1 MAKVHKAHKSNKK
14 YSFQRSKKTI
24 IAWIVGIVVA
34 IAAIAIGVTVYNNSR
49 MSEFTVNAP
58 ADASL
63 NNIAD
68 NWQVL
73 ATHTD
78 KVFNEFSMY
87 YPEGMDENG
96 ATMLTFYGSQYAD
109 RVSIY
114 IKPTYFYS
122 EITNDGLAVRPN
134 IFNVD
139 LGKLFSGE
147 INMNTTDIA
156 MQAGNDNCL
165 IYVEVYDVD
174 SVDDS
179 VMPLVI
185 AELEAIIAEGP
196 VGGVVPAVEGAED
209 PAAEPTE
216 APAAEPTEAPAAE

>member
-1 MAKVHKAHKSNKK
+1 M
-14 YSFQRSKKTI
+14 
-24 IAWIVGIVVA
+24 G
-34 IAAIAIGVTVYNNSR
+34 
-49 MSEFTVNAP
+49 EFTVNAP

-63 NNIAD
+63 NNIAE

-78 KVFNEFSMY
+78 KIFNEFSMY

-122 EITNDGLAVRPN
+122 EITNEGLSVRPN

-139 LGKLFSGE
+139 LGKLFAGE

-165 IYVEVYDVD
+165 IYVEVYGVD
-174 SVDDS
+174 TVDDS

-196 VGGVVPAVEGAED
+196 VGGVVPTVEATEAPAETPAEEAAETPAEE
-209 PAAEPTE
+209 PAADPTE
-216 APAAEPTEAPAAE
+216 APAAE